1 MIVVKA
7 PCPRLEKAL
16 KEAYVNES
24 RRPESPSSKY
34 YQELSNYTG
43 QNIST
48 ITDIEF
54 LYNTLEIEERNGLKL
69 PEWTIEYYNQQM
81 REIAARSLAI
91 FTSNTLQQ
99 RLRGGIK
106 IVKDPKT
113 ILTITRYHIYVCS
126 FFFLGP
132 LLKEILERL
141 NAFNNQDTRRAYFYS
156 AHDITLVNLLRTM
169 GFTNEYFKPEYGS
182 TLIFQLHAGSNF
194 TEDMELKVISLC
206 VESNRFFQL
215 CLFFLKFYFTPFLLI
230 FFIPFLQL
238 MYLNDTKTLIPHYM
252 NIPKCGTPCLLKNL
266 MKLWKNVLP
275 DNWDN
280 ECLHS

>member
-1 MIVVKA
+1 MRKREREYQAKKYNFQMIVVKA

-16 KEAYVNES
+16 KEAYVNDSKSAEF
-24 RRPESPSSKY
+24 PSSKY
-34 YQELSNYTG
+34 FQELSNYTG

-69 PEWTIEYYNQQM
+69 PEWTIKYYNRQM
-81 REIAARSLAI
+81 REIAARSLSL

-113 ILTITRYHIYVCS
+113 SSYYNLIFICIYS

-132 LLKEILERL
+132 LLKEILERM
-141 NAFNNQDTRRAYFYS
+141 NSFNNNQDTRRAYFYS

-169 GFTNEYFKPEYGS
+169 GFTDEYFKPEYGS
-182 TLIFQLHAGSNF
+182 TLIFQLHAGSNS
-194 TEDMELKVISLC
+194 TEDMELKVILTIVFFPTMFVSFEILFHSPLSL
-206 VESNRFFQL
+206 NI
-215 CLFFLKFYFTPFLLI
+215 FFLFLFSLFTV
-230 FFIPFLQL
+230 
-238 MYLNDTKTLIPHYM
+238 DVSK
-252 NIPKCGTPCLLKNL
+252 
-266 MKLWKNVLP
+266 
-275 DNWDN
+275 
-280 ECLHS
+280 

>member
-16 KEAYVNES
+16 KEAYVNDSKSAEF
-24 RRPESPSSKY
+24 PSSKY
-34 YQELSNYTG
+34 FQELSNYTG

-69 PEWTIEYYNQQM
+69 PEWTIKYYNRQM
-81 REIAARSLAI
+81 REIAARSLSL

-113 ILTITRYHIYVCS
+113 FSYYNLIFICIYS

-132 LLKEILERL
+132 LLKEILERM
-141 NAFNNQDTRRAYFYS
+141 NSFNNNQDTRRAYFYS

-169 GFTNEYFKPEYGS
+169 GFTDEYFKPEYGS
-182 TLIFQLHAGSNF
+182 TLIFQLHAGSNS
-194 TEDMELKVISLC
+194 TEDMELKVILTI
-206 VESNRFFQL
+206 VFFPTMFVSFEI
-215 CLFFLKFYFTPFLLI
+215 LFHSPPF
-230 FFIPFLQL
+230 
-238 MYLNDTKTLIPHYM
+238 
-252 NIPKCGTPCLLKNL
+252 
-266 MKLWKNVLP
+266 
-275 DNWDN
+275 
-280 ECLHS
+280 S

>member
-1 MIVVKA
+1 MLINEKKREREYQAKKYNFQMIVVKA

-16 KEAYVNES
+16 KEAYVNDSKSAEF
-24 RRPESPSSKY
+24 PSSKY
-34 YQELSNYTG
+34 FQELSNYTG

-69 PEWTIEYYNQQM
+69 PEWTIKYYNRQM
-81 REIAARSLAI
+81 REIAARSLSL

-113 ILTITRYHIYVCS
+113 FSYYNLIFICIYS

-132 LLKEILERL
+132 LLKEILERM
-141 NAFNNQDTRRAYFYS
+141 NSFNNNQDTRRAYFYS

-169 GFTNEYFKPEYGS
+169 GFTDEYFKPEYGS
-182 TLIFQLHAGSNF
+182 TLIFQLHAGSNS
-194 TEDMELKVISLC
+194 TEDMELKVILTILF
-206 VESNRFFQL
+206 FFQL
-215 CLFFLKFYFTPFLLI
+215 CLFLLKFYFTHPLSLNI
-230 FFIPFLQL
+230 FFLFLFSL
-238 MYLNDTKTLIPHYM
+238 FTVDVSK
-252 NIPKCGTPCLLKNL
+252 
-266 MKLWKNVLP
+266 
-275 DNWDN
+275 
-280 ECLHS
+280 